1 MSFLRIFYYY
11 NSYLFYN
18 MDNKKIILIRSPIKS
33 KKVTL
38 EKPKKKRTITQCS
51 SWTNAIEEFANITDQ
66 NIDAILQNDESTLQK
81 IILQQLKYKIGGYMN
96 QDKLKQKL
104 CLEKFVTLQDVIL
117 LLKSSERNCYYC
129 KEETQLLYEN
139 VREPK
144 QWTLERLNND
154 FGHNNDNVV
163 IACLS
168 CNLRRKTMASERYVQ
183 TKAMTNI
190 VKIGSTEKSNDNI

>member
-1 MSFLRIFYYY
+1 
-11 NSYLFYN
+11 
-18 MDNKKIILIRSPIKS
+18 MDNKKVILIPPPIKS
-33 KKVTL
+33 KRVKL
-38 EKPKKKRTITQCS
+38 EKTKKKRTITQCS
-51 SWTNAIEEFANITDQ
+51 SWTNAVEEFDNITDQ

-104 CLEKFVTLQDVIL
+104 CLEKFVTLQDVIQ
-117 LLKSSERNCYYC
+117 LLKLSQRNCYYC

>member
-1 MSFLRIFYYY
+1 MIFRVKIFYLKSVVYI
-11 NSYLFYN
+11 
-18 MDNKKIILIRSPIKS
+18 MDNKKIILIPSIQNS
-33 KKVTL
+33 KRVKLV
-38 EKPKKKRTITQCS
+38 KPKKKRAITQHEH
-51 SWTNAIEEFANITDQ
+51 WQNAVDELDKITDQ
-66 NIDAILQNDESTLQK
+66 NMDIILKHHEPTLQK

-104 CLEKFVTLQDVIL
+104 CLEKFVTLQDVIQ

-190 VKIGSTEKSNDNI
+190 VKIGSMEKSNDNI

>member
-11 NSYLFYN
+11 NSYIFYN
-18 MDNKKIILIRSPIKS
+18 MDNKKVILIPPPIKS
-33 KKVTL
+33 KRVKL
-38 EKPKKKRTITQCS
+38 EKTKKKRTITQCS
-51 SWTNAIEEFANITDQ
+51 SWTNAIEEFDNITDQ

-104 CLEKFVTLQDVIL
+104 CLEKFVTLQDVIQ

>member
-1 MSFLRIFYYY
+1 LRYFKSMVYI
-11 NSYLFYN
+11 
-18 MDNKKIILIRSPIKS
+18 MDNKKVILIPPPIKS
-33 KKVTL
+33 KRVKL

-51 SWTNAIEEFANITDQ
+51 SWTNAVEEFDNITDQ
-66 NIDAILQNDESTLQK
+66 NIDVILQNDESTLQK

-104 CLEKFVTLQDVIL
+104 CLEKFITLQDVIQ
-117 LLKSSERNCYYC
+117 LLKSSQRICYYC

-154 FGHNNDNVV
+154 FGHNSDNVV
-163 IACLS
+163 ISCLS
-168 CNLRRKTMASERYVQ
+168 CNLRRRTMASERYIQ
-183 TKAMTNI
+183 TKAMAKI
-190 VKIGSTEKSNDNI
+190 VKIGSTEKV